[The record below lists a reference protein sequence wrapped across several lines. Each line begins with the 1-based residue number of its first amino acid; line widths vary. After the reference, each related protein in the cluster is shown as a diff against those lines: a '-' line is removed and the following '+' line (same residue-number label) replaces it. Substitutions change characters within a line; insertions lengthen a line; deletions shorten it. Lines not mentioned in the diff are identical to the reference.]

1 MSVEQQLAEELHAL
15 VLLQVDGC
23 TAQSTRPTDTTTPR
37 HVRATASRVLLV
49 SGALTLL
56 ACCCALLALALGEQ
70 SLDLSEAFTTGT
82 TAHTILMSLRLPRV
96 VLAALVGAALA
107 SSGSMLQ
114 ALLRNPLADPF
125 VLGVSGGAALGATIA
140 IALGLTSLGFVGL
153 SGTSVFALLGA
164 VVATGLVLAVG
175 RSGRGDGSTSTLLAG
190 VIFNA
195 FALAAII
202 FIKALVAPDKLGEVL
217 FWLAG
222 ALGHESWSAL
232 GFTSV
237 IVVGA
242 VLAMWS
248 LSGRINLLMLGDDD
262 AQSLGVDVRR
272 TRLVLLL
279 LASAAVSAAVSLSG
293 LVGFVGLLVPHLAR
307 LVLGADQRLSL
318 PASALLGAS
327 FLMLADLAARLM
339 FRVFQTEPPVG
350 VITALLGGPLFLLL
364 MVRRAKEA

>member
-1 MSVEQQLAEELHAL
+1 M
-15 VLLQVDGC
+15 
-23 TAQSTRPTDTTTPR
+23 
-37 HVRATASRVLLV
+37 RATAGRVLGV
-49 SGALTLL
+49 SGAG
-56 ACCCALLALALGEQ
+56 ALLVALCGLVALAFGEQ
-70 SLDLSEAFTTGT
+70 SIDLGEAFTDGT
-82 TAHTILMSLRLPRV
+82 TAHTILVSLRLPRV

-107 SSGSMLQ
+107 ASGSMLQ

-140 IALGLTSLGFVGL
+140 IALGISTAGLAGL
-153 SGTSVFALLGA
+153 SGASLFALVGA
-164 VVATGLVLAVG
+164 VLATGLVLTVG

-222 ALGHESWSAL
+222 SLGHESWSAL
-232 GFTSV
+232 GFTAV
-237 IVVGA
+237 VVGVSVVA
-242 VLAMWS
+242 LWS
-248 LSGRINLLMLGDDD
+248 LSHRINLLMLGDDD
-262 AQSLGVDVRR
+262 ARSLGVDVGA
-272 TRLVLLL
+272 TRLGLLL

-293 LVGFVGLLVPHLAR
+293 LVGFVGLLVPHVAR

-318 PASALLGAS
+318 PASALLGAA

-350 VITALLGGPLFLLL
+350 VITALLGGPVFLLL
-364 MVRRAKEA
+364 MVRRFRDA